1 MCSYRDAGSSKMSGP
16 IRRKLLFALVWFV
29 VAASVSDGLGAV
41 EAQMKSFPVPVRI
54 DFGRCLPTSLY
65 VKCKCKQYDLSYPEF
80 VARRMGQAES
90 AFKEVVSAIAAKDPN
105 ACLQLCRG
113 SSGLTDEQQQRYTK
127 NINLLIKAFADT
139 VLGEQL
145 NKVRIDV
152 QYYVG
157 HTRLFIWGLDN
168 PPRRPAAFRTWMTF
182 RRNSAGQ
189 LRWTPR
195 VDRLDD
201 FSMLLVS
208 IMRQRARTDKQFQAV
223 TKPGCTYEFALANTI
238 EGDQAHLQ
246 FSGKVYDCNIFEE
259 RVDPA
264 DEILSFYQAA
274 YHVLRDKSV
283 EDFVKFY
290 TRKSAEKYRQ
300 WLTGKHKK
308 YAKWYHQDLIESGRK
323 VLFIMDAEP
332 FYFVFYRKNR
342 SSDKAIRF
350 EDIVRDPSDNKLKLT
365 NYNYLDYLH
374 EFLKNKELFI
384 NPILKPLLRREQN

>member
-1 MCSYRDAGSSKMSGP
+1 MYSYRNAGSSKMSGP
-16 IRRKLLFALVWFV
+16 KGRKLLFALIWLFV
-29 VAASVSDGLGAV
+29 GVAVSGGLRASEV
-41 EAQMKSFPVPVRI
+41 QTKSFPVPVRM
-54 DFGRCLPTSLY
+54 DFDRCLETSLY
-65 VKCKCKQYDLSYPEF
+65 VKCKCKQYDLSYPGF
-80 VARRMGQAES
+80 AARQTGQAES

-113 SSGLTDEQQQRYTK
+113 SSGLTDKQQQRYTK
-127 NINLLIKAFADT
+127 NINLLIRAFADT
-139 VLGEQL
+139 ILGEQL
-145 NKVRIDV
+145 NKVRIDI

-157 HTRLFIWGLDN
+157 DTRLFIWGLDS

-195 VDRLDD
+195 ADRLDD

-208 IMRQRARTDKQFQAV
+208 IMQQRARTDKQFQAV
-223 TKPGCTYEFALANTI
+223 TNPGCTYELPLANTI
-238 EGDQAHLQ
+238 EGDKAYLQ
-246 FSGKVYDCNIFEE
+246 FSGRVYDCNIFEE

-300 WLTGKHKK
+300 WLTGKHKD
-308 YAKWYHQDLIESGRK
+308 YAKWYHQDLIQSGRK

-350 EDIVRDPSDNKLKLT
+350 EDIVRDPADNKLKLT
-365 NYNYLDYLH
+365 NYKYSDYVH
-374 EFLKNKELFI
+374 RFLRNKELFI
-384 NPILKPLLRREQN
+384 NPILKPLLRREQD